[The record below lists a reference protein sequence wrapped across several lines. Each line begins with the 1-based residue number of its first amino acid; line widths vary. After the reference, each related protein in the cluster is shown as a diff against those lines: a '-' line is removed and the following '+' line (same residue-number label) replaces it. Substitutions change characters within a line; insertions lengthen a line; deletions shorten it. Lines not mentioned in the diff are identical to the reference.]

1 MSKDETNLNIIINK
15 DLKSKLKIIAK
26 KKDLNISQI
35 IRENIRREIIQFS
48 KMSEGA
54 TQ

>member
-15 DLKSKLKIIAK
+15 DLKNKLKIIAK

-35 IRENIRREIIQFS
+35 IRENIRQEIIQFS
-48 KMSEGA
+48 KMSEGV
-54 TQ
+54 